1 MSSPQAIPAA
11 AADPLVAPAPKRRCD
26 RRALTVARSV
36 LAVSEADLVILFGS
50 RARGD
55 YDRRSDID
63 IMLLQAELP
72 EDDDQAVLKE
82 IARAAARASYGWEAP
97 TQLVWRTRAEF
108 RQQRRYVNSVET
120 NAIRD
125 GIVMPRDPENYH
137 AEDYEDGEVESGHIW
152 TPYSERLRHAEI
164 HLESFANMAAS
175 GYNDL
180 VIGQQAQGALEHGM
194 KALLEAHGARYR
206 STHDIDELLGN
217 ICYNDPELREFQ
229 LFIPPVFYSAYAD
242 DAEYERR
249 VRPLLTSFSD
259 YAARTLADAQ
269 RIIDRAKEVR
279 AQK

>member
-1 MSSPQAIPAA
+1 MSSPQAARAI
-11 AADPLVAPAPKRRCD
+11 AADPPVVPASKKRCD
-26 RRALTVARSV
+26 RRALPVARSV

-72 EDDDQAVLKE
+72 EDDDKAVIKE

-108 RQQRRYVNSVET
+108 RRQRRYVNSIET

-137 AEDYEDGEVESGHIW
+137 AEDYEDGEVESGQIW
-152 TPYSERLRHAEI
+152 TPYSERLRHAET
-164 HLESFANMAAS
+164 HLNEFAFLAEN
-175 GYNDL
+175 GRNDL

-206 STHDIDELLGN
+206 STHNIGELLGN
-217 ICYNDPELREFQ
+217 IRYNDPELREFR
-229 LFIPPVFYSAYAD
+229 LSIPPSVYNAYAGGE
-242 DAEYERR
+242 EYERR
-249 VRPLLTSFSD
+249 VRPLLTSYRD

-269 RIIDRAKEVR
+269 RIIDRAKQVR
-279 AQK
+279 EQK

>member
-1 MSSPQAIPAA
+1 MSSPQAVPAA
-11 AADPLVAPAPKRRCD
+11 AADPLVAPAPKKRCD
-26 RRALTVARSV
+26 RRALPVARSV

-72 EDDDQAVLKE
+72 EDDDQAVLQE

-137 AEDYEDGEVESGHIW
+137 AEDYEDGEVESDQTW

-180 VIGQQAQGALEHGM
+180 VLGQQAQGALEHGM

-217 ICYNDPELREFQ
+217 IYYNDPELREFQ
-229 LFIPPVFYSAYAD
+229 LFIPSVFYSAYAD